1 MMDTLKSYLGLT
13 KHYAVAMIVFVSGVS
28 YSISPESGFSWLIL
42 FHLCLG
48 IGVAGSGALAL
59 NQYLER
65 DTDRQ
70 MDRTKNRPLA
80 RGDID
85 AEKAHFYSHVLMW
98 GGYLYLA
105 YMVNTLCAIATFI
118 CGMSYLY
125 LYTPMKKNSSLS
137 TFSGSIPGAMLPI
150 MGWLGKYNNFFEF
163 DAIEPSIIIM
173 LLAMILFLWQIP
185 HSLIIAIRY
194 KEDYQKVGMQQLP
207 LVSGNE
213 TAYRHIYLN
222 LILLLVL
229 SIIPFFCAIFPNIT
243 YLILVVLLN
252 FWLIRSFQ
260 KYKKENTKENLIIF
274 YRHLMMYLPF
284 LLSIIIIYNELS
296 RWSFHW
302 ENWF

>member
-1 MMDTLKSYLGLT
+1 MHSTLKSYLGLT

-28 YSISPESGFSWLIL
+28 YAIAPEAGFSWLVL
-42 FHLCLG
+42 FHLCFG

-70 MDRTKNRPLA
+70 MERTKNRPLA

-105 YMVNTLCAIATFI
+105 YMVNALCAIATFI

-125 LYTPMKKNSSLS
+125 LYTPMKKKSSLS

-150 MGWLGKYNNFFEF
+150 MGWLGKYKSFFEF
-163 DAIEPSIIIM
+163 DVVEPSIIIL
-173 LLAMILFLWQIP
+173 LLAMILYLWQIP

-194 KEDYQKVGMQQLP
+194 KEDYQKVDMRQLP

-213 TAYRHIYLN
+213 SAYRHIYLN

-229 SIIPFFCAIFPNIT
+229 STIPYFCAIFPNIT
-243 YLILVVLLN
+243 YLIFAILLN

-260 KYKKENTKENLIIF
+260 KYLKEKTNEKLVNF
-274 YRHLMMYLPF
+274 YRHLMMYLPI
-284 LLSIIIIYNELS
+284 LLSLIILYNELS
-296 RWSFHW
+296 HWSFHW
-302 ENWF
+302 ENWL